1 MKSGQV
7 GRGAVATYCRKR
19 IDLVVVG
26 TRGRITPDE
35 SRDGTTKYA
44 FASCQGEAFRRL
56 ADAPLRRPS
65 NERLTLLIRR
75 LFIRRP
81 GLIVVRRLLLVLEPL
96 LLLGVLL
103 LQLLRLLLVLLLG
116 LQRSRFI
123 CLLLC

>member
-1 MKSGQV
+1 MFRSGITQTFDCSMASWV
-7 GRGAVATYCRKR
+7 RFRSASSVES
-19 IDLVVVG
+19 DSHFEEVVVVVP
-26 TRGRITPDE
+26 RHLHEQCLRW
-35 SRDGTTKYA
+35 KHA
-44 FASCQGEAFRRL
+44 
-56 ADAPLRRPS
+56 LRRRRP
-65 NERLTLLIRR
+65 RLMLLIRR